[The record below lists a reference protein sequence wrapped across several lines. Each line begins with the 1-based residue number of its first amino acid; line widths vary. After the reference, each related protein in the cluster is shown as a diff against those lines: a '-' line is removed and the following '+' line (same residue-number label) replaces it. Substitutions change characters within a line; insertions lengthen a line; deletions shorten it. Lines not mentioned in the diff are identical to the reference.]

1 MQALHGGGV
10 GGVGQADQQQLLQPD
25 SGHRVEPGQQQ
36 QQQGLWSGQIQQ
48 GFDHPGLQ
56 QHQLQQ
62 LHQHQQQQQLQHQLL
77 LGGHGNLAPLVGQQ
91 ISQLLGPGQ
100 QHQSPPGLGPTLN
113 MMLGGPHVSMG
124 PMFPGQA
131 VQSPPSSTGQ
141 FLLLPGTQQQRP
153 GIAPG
158 QADNAVSPNST
169 PGLQTP
175 TPSATPPIMNF
186 DNRDS
191 SLFMGTSGRLVT
203 GQDLEQAGE
212 MEQAMAWRGLQ
223 ALQGGTLADM
233 FPSMDRQMG
242 QFGGMDR
249 QMGHGGHPGAMDRG
263 MGHAGYP
270 GAMPG
275 TNGQGFNNYTV
286 AMAQAQAAQA
296 QENMMRLQQLQ
307 QSQEF
312 LPKQHHVPLHQL
324 QQYQA
329 GPPMMAQPDMSRQYP
344 GFPPPQCQSP
354 SPNGFSLPPGPR
366 PRPVG
371 GDSSPPGYTPDTLPH
386 SLAEEAGHVKE
397 QEQQQLVIGSWN
409 EEIDKET
416 VTTVAQPSV
425 AHNLVAPPA
434 VVHNLSQPPPRHG
447 QPEQEWGG
455 TFHVPRGG
463 GHNWGG
469 GEFVSNEIKTGG
481 RGAENTQAQDAENR
495 GKRGGRGGRG
505 TPAPRGRGGQH
516 RSDMDH
522 TQEKANGKNN
532 AIEETKAMMLKMRL
546 EEKEMMSKY
555 KKEKGIPE
563 EEVPEENKI
572 QPGAYRPRERRG
584 RDDRKDGQRGRG
596 GRGRGRGGPPMPC
609 PGGPMPPMFGLP
621 YVPGDFRTPPFP
633 GMEGFLPPPGLGQ
646 FPPGFP
652 PHFAPGFPPGIFPGA
667 FPGDMRGRGG
677 FNRGGRGFPVGF
689 PPRGFPPPIIG
700 SRGGRGGRGGYQPGG
715 REKEFRGEGGED
727 GEENPLL
734 TAIEGNKVEGVENP
748 ETEVAEQEQE
758 NVAVAPVAAV
768 AGLEV
773 ADE

>member
-1 MQALHGGGV
+1 MQSLHGGGV
-10 GGVGQADQQQLLQPD
+10 GGAGQADQQLLLAE
-25 SGHRVEPGQQQ
+25 SGARMEQPGQQP
-36 QQQGLWSGQIQQ
+36 QGVWSGQIQQ
-48 GFDHPGLQ
+48 GFDHGLQ
-56 QHQLQQ
+56 PHQLQQ
-62 LHQHQQQQQLQHQLL
+62 LHHQQQQQLQHQLM

-100 QHQSPPGLGPTLN
+100 QHQSPPGLGGPTLN
-113 MMLGGPHVSMG
+113 MMLGGPHMSMAG
-124 PMFPGQA
+124 QMFPGQQ
-131 VQSPPSSTGQ
+131 VQSPPSSNGQ
-141 FLLLPGTQQQRP
+141 FLLLPGAQQQPRP
-153 GIAPG
+153 VPG
-158 QADNAVSPNST
+158 QGEAAVSPNST

-191 SLFMGTSGRLVT
+191 SLFMGNQGRFVT
-203 GQDLEQAGE
+203 GQELEQAGE
-212 MEQAMAWRGLQ
+212 VEQAMRGLQ

-233 FPSMDRQMG
+233 FPSMERGMG
-242 QFGGMDR
+242 QFGGLER
-249 QMGHGGHPGAMDRG
+249 QMGQGGHHGQMDRGVGPTGFPGAM
-263 MGHAGYP
+263 AGN
-270 GAMPG
+270 G
-275 TNGQGFNNYTV
+275 GQGFNNYTV
-286 AMAQAQAAQA
+286 AMAQAAQAQAAQAQA

-312 LPKQHHVPLHQL
+312 HPKHQVPMHQF
-324 QQYQA
+324 QQYQ
-329 GPPMMAQPDMSRQYP
+329 GPHMMAQPDMARHYP

-386 SLAEEAGHVKE
+386 TLGEEPAQGHGKD
-397 QEQQQLVIGSWN
+397 QEQQQLIIGSWN
-409 EEIDKET
+409 EECDKE
-416 VTTVAQPSV
+416 SV
-425 AHNLVAPPA
+425 PAPHTVAPP

-469 GEFVSNEIKTGG
+469 GEFVSNENKTGG
-481 RGAENTQAQDAENR
+481 RGGDFNQGHDGDNR
-495 GKRGGRGGRG
+495 GKRGGRGARG
-505 TPAPRGRGGQH
+505 VSQRGRGGGGP
-516 RSDMDH
+516 RSSDAEII
-522 TQEKANGKNN
+522 QEKAMGKNA

-563 EEVPEENKI
+563 EEVPEENKV

-596 GRGRGRGGPPMPC
+596 GRGRGRGGPPMPG

-652 PHFAPGFPPGIFPGA
+652 PHFAPGFPPGMFPGP

-689 PPRGFPPPIIG
+689 PPRGFPPPMIAN
-700 SRGGRGGRGGYQPGG
+700 RGGRGGRGGYQPGG
-715 REKEFRGEGGED
+715 REKEFRGEGED
-727 GEENPLL
+727 EENPLL
-734 TAIEGNKVEGVENP
+734 TAIEGNKEEEGVENQ
-748 ETEVAEQEQE
+748 EAEVVEQEQE
-758 NVAVAPVAAV
+758 IVTAPVLAASPITTAGVEV
-768 AGLEV
+768 AGE
-773 ADE
+773 